1 MTIGYDSFSVEP
13 TIWVRWGHE
22 SESGQM
28 VLKKVKLTYFDA
40 YLWQTMW
47 NHAKKS
53 MEESKLSDLQG
64 VPKKRSLTRLAPL
77 EAPRLLIG
85 LEISPKCYQILYIG
99 QTCPFTHF
107 NTIYGWFPPN
117 YGPKY
122 GPFKQ
127 NKFHCFRI
135 LYSTIFNNFHEK
147 WTLGFLDSIKWLI
160 FWADASFQILL
171 VFSSDC

>member
-1 MTIGYDSFSVEP
+1 MKYNTYRQNYEFLVCPWKESWARPKYNEHARDCSHGQCLLCVFCAHGNSHAHAHAYSH
-13 TIWVRWGHE
+13 GHARDYVH
-22 SESGQM
+22 GH
-28 VLKKVKLTYFDA
+28 VHY
-40 YLWQTMW
+40 WQTC
-47 NHAKKS
+47 
-53 MEESKLSDLQG
+53 
-64 VPKKRSLTRLAPL
+64 PL

-147 WTLGFLDSIKWLI
+147 WTKLHLYKF
-160 FWADASFQILL
+160 SFPT
-171 VFSSDC
+171 

>member
-147 WTLGFLDSIKWLI
+147 WTKLHLYKF
-160 FWADASFQILL
+160 FRFH
-171 VFSSDC
+171 

>member
-1 MTIGYDSFSVEP
+1 MLCFAIKELFLHSPCQAVAGLSSLEASQFACRCQP
-13 TIWVRWGHE
+13 TI
-22 SESGQM
+22 
-28 VLKKVKLTYFDA
+28 LTKLTRYR
-40 YLWQTMW
+40 
-47 NHAKKS
+47 KKI
-53 MEESKLSDLQG
+53 KLSYRVSL
-64 VPKKRSLTRLAPL
+64 KKRSLTRLAPL

-99 QTCPFTHF
+99 QTYPFTHF

-135 LYSTIFNNFHEK
+135 LYSTIFNNVHEK
-147 WTLGFLDSIKWLI
+147 WTK
-160 FWADASFQILL
+160 
-171 VFSSDC
+171 

>member
-1 MTIGYDSFSVEP
+1 MPSREIGLTRSGLTTQKDILISSSIFSYQPKGKLWWIIPELPWPVCSLVLIS
-13 TIWVRWGHE
+13 TWV
-22 SESGQM
+22 
-28 VLKKVKLTYFDA
+28 VLDRTANMGD
-40 YLWQTMW
+40 
-47 NHAKKS
+47 
-53 MEESKLSDLQG
+53 LSTELQDQLLDKIYR
-64 VPKKRSLTRLAPL
+64 VSLKKRSLTRLVPL

-135 LYSTIFNNFHEK
+135 LYCC
-147 WTLGFLDSIKWLI
+147 
-160 FWADASFQILL
+160 
-171 VFSSDC
+171 V

>member
-1 MTIGYDSFSVEP
+1 MCVTESLKLVTLSIWPLRVMTPNKDFTDITLVIGDTYGDDA
-13 TIWVRWGHE
+13 RGGGQGCGDGMWGGGCVDGIGPCLLYNYRV
-22 SESGQM
+22 S
-28 VLKKVKLTYFDA
+28 L
-40 YLWQTMW
+40 
-47 NHAKKS
+47 
-53 MEESKLSDLQG
+53 
-64 VPKKRSLTRLAPL
+64 KKRSFTRLAPL

-99 QTCPFTHF
+99 QTYPFTHF

-135 LYSTIFNNFHEK
+135 LYSTIFNNVHEK
-147 WTLGFLDSIKWLI
+147 WTK
-160 FWADASFQILL
+160 
-171 VFSSDC
+171 